1 MSGRACPGVGAAVL
15 RRMRRWDIDRLLALG
30 QEVVGDE
37 AWSPGMFW
45 SELAQH
51 DTRHYVVA
59 EAGGEVVGYAGV
71 CVYPGESYVQTLAV
85 RPSAQGRGLGARLL
99 TVLLE
104 EVARRGEASVLL
116 EVRADN
122 ERAQSLYRRFG
133 FLPVGV
139 RRGYYQPSGTDAVV
153 MQLDDV
159 AGHLATLSQA
169 AAR

>member
-1 MSGRACPGVGAAVL
+1 MSPPTL
-15 RRMRRWDIDRLLALG
+15 RRMRWWDVEALLPL
-30 QEVVGDE
+30 ERELFGDE
-37 AWSPGMFW
+37 AWTPGMFW

-59 EAGGEVVGYAGV
+59 EVPGPAGRPEIAGYAGL
-71 CVYPGESYVQTLAV
+71 CVYPGESYVQTIAV
-85 RPSAQGRGLGARLL
+85 RPADQGRGLGARLL

-104 EVARRGEASVLL
+104 EAVHRGEGGVLL

-122 ERAQSLYRRFG
+122 ERAQALYRRFG
-133 FLPVGV
+133 FLPVGI

-153 MQLDDV
+153 MHLDDV
-159 AGHLATLSQA
+159 AGHLAALRGA